1 MIKVLQVCFVY
12 PPSFSGY
19 GRQLYTV
26 NKELMALDEEV
37 SITVLTAYGGQET
50 FGIHVKSMLSKIRNA
65 YKYEKIIF
73 FCFSFFFMLRCF
85 WYFKKYDVYHVVK
98 AGPETIIP
106 SIFAKV
112 FNKKLIVKVA
122 QDDVKPSD
130 RASVLQ
136 RALRYSRNFFLKK
149 ADTII
154 AISDSIVLDL
164 IKIGYPESQV
174 SSIPNSVDTE
184 RFKPVSSTEREF
196 LMEKLSM
203 SIYDECVVLLFVGAI
218 SKRKGID
225 DLLNAIDLAIIE
237 QDTLFLL
244 VGPLYDVSNFEKRII
259 ELNEKKE
266 KISIVYRDFSESISD
281 YYKISDFLIL
291 PSYSE
296 GMPNVV
302 LEAIA
307 SDVPVIL
314 SDIPI
319 HKQLCID
326 PIGTTF
332 ELGNFN
338 SLASILE
345 DVSNGELKK
354 DEFRPREIAENKYS
368 LPRVSEKY
376 FNLYKDKSQR

>member
-19 GRQLYTV
+19 GKQLHTV
-26 NKELMALDEEV
+26 NNELKAFDEKV
-37 SITVLTAYGGQET
+37 SITVLTAYGGQEA
-50 FGIHVKSMLSKIRNA
+50 FGIHVKSMLSKTRNT

-73 FCFSFFFMLRCF
+73 FCFSFLFMLRCF

-130 RASVLQ
+130 GANVLK
-136 RALRYSRNFFLKK
+136 RALRKLRNFFLKK

-184 RFKPVSSTEREF
+184 RFKPVSNTEREF

-203 SIYDECVVLLFVGAI
+203 SIYNECIILLFVGAI
-218 SKRKGID
+218 SKRKGIE

-237 QDTLFLL
+237 QDILILL
-244 VGPLYDVSNFEKRII
+244 VGPLYDVPNFEKRII
-259 ELNEKKE
+259 ELNKRKE
-266 KISIVYRDFSESISD
+266 KISIEYINFSESISD

-326 PIGTTF
+326 SIGSTF
-332 ELGNFN
+332 ELGNIN
-338 SLASILE
+338 SLASRLE
-345 DVSNGELKK
+345 DVSNGKLKK
-354 DEFRPREIAENKYS
+354 NEFKPRDIAQNKYS
-368 LPRVSEKY
+368 LPRVAEKY
-376 FNLYKDKSQR
+376 FYLYKDKSQR